1 MSELHKSQNN
11 NPNAEPI
18 EGQCGLLCKET
29 LDALEELGDVLKCIH
44 KRIVFEGY
52 EIVNGVIRKK
62 TARDVNVYEKV

>member
-1 MSELHKSQNN
+1 MNELHTNEYG
-11 NPNAEPI
+11 PRE
-18 EGQCGLLCKET
+18 LLCSNSSNKILSKET
-29 LDALEELGDVLKCIH
+29 LEALEELGDVLRVIH